1 MAINLTK
8 GQTIVLDKSEYN
20 LSRLVMGLGW
30 DVAEKKRSG
39 LGGLF
44 GGGKRANFDLDG
56 YAILLQ
62 ANETLPKQN
71 YQEDVIYYGHLTN
84 REQTVCHSG
93 DNLTGEGAG
102 DDEQITLFLNKIPE
116 KYEKVILG
124 VSIYKAAERQQDFGM
139 VNNAFVRAVDASGKE
154 IAKYS
159 LSGEATYHGKISM
172 LMGEVYR
179 HQGQWKFRALGNPLD
194 VDLPGVIKLYA
205 K

>member
-84 REQTVCHSG
+84 REQTVSHSG

-159 LSGEATYHGKISM
+159 LSGEPTYHDKISM

-194 VDLPGVIKLYA
+194 VDLAGVIKLYA